1 MFNRKSQGTHERGKT
16 WPIKK
21 KYQQKLTLRKTRW
34 TLNQIVLKTTSL
46 KMHKELMEDVENVK
60 KMIYEQIKILIKTEN
75 LKRSQKEVID
85 LKSTIIKKIY

>member
-1 MFNRKSQGTHERGKT
+1 
-16 WPIKK
+16 
-21 KYQQKLTLRKTRW
+21 
-34 TLNQIVLKTTSL
+34 
-46 KMHKELMEDVENVK
+46 MHKELMEDVENVK